1 VTFFWERIDMACC
14 LVPSTTAREDFVGQS
29 GDEVTIDLQ
38 APKSAEAM
46 IIHVRYGDHA
56 DGTSPFQFTLRKK
69 TVMLVVLVQAS
80 HPGAEL
86 RLIEKCGDTTQVLDR
101 FHFDPRNP
109 ARGYFITGK

>member
-1 VTFFWERIDMACC
+1 MACC

-29 GDEVTIDLQ
+29 GDEVPIDLK

-46 IIHVRYGDHA
+46 IVYVRYGDDA

-69 TVMLVVLVQAS
+69 TVMLVVLVEAS

>member
-1 VTFFWERIDMACC
+1 
-14 LVPSTTAREDFVGQS
+14 
-29 GDEVTIDLQ
+29 
-38 APKSAEAM
+38 
-46 IIHVRYGDHA
+46 
-56 DGTSPFQFTLRKK
+56 LRKK